1 MTRSCFSVEIKTPC
15 YQKEEIMKALMLTLN
30 PLRFVAL
37 QLLRPISGKF
47 CYTGP
52 FSTIR
57 LTDIPEPRL
66 PSPEWVKI
74 KTRLCGFCG
83 SDLNLLMMKDSPT
96 AMPFTS
102 FPCVPGHEFCGDVV
116 ETGADVTSVKNG
128 DLVTVF
134 PALNCDTRGIRP
146 VCRSCAAGIPGN
158 CENFAEGA
166 FAPGM
171 FIGICKDINGGFA
184 EYVIAHKS
192 HICRVPPG
200 VSAESAALT
209 EPLAVGLQAVLDNM
223 PGDSDKVLIIGGGVI
238 GAMVVKSIRALGRSC
253 DITVVEPSPFAA
265 GYAKKSGADRTIGG
279 GIIEAAVDI
288 AGGRAYKPELG
299 ERIVM
304 GGFDRVYD
312 TVGHRD
318 TLNKSLRVLATHG
331 TLSVIGI
338 GKEVKLDLT
347 PLWLKLQTVKGCYG
361 YRYNTVKDGRKQAF
375 EMALDIIAEK
385 KVRVDDMLTHKF
397 RIEDYRNMIDVNMHK
412 TTNQAIKTAVT
423 FE

>member
-1 MTRSCFSVEIKTPC
+1 
-15 YQKEEIMKALMLTLN
+15 MKALMLNLN

-37 QLLRPISGKF
+37 QLLRPISAKF

-52 FSTIR
+52 FSTIC
-57 LTDIPEPRL
+57 LTDIPEPKL

-102 FPCVPGHEFCGDVV
+102 FPCVPGHEFCGNVV
-116 ETGADVTSVKNG
+116 ETGRDVKSVKNG
-128 DLVTVF
+128 DLVTVM
-134 PALNCDTRGIRP
+134 PALNCDTRGIKS

-171 FIGICKDINGGFA
+171 FTGICKDINGGFA
-184 EYVIAHKS
+184 EYVVAHKS
-192 HICRVPPG
+192 QICLVPSG
-200 VSAESAALT
+200 ASAESAALT

-223 PGDSDKVLIIGGGVI
+223 PSDSDKVLVIGGGVI
-238 GAMVVKSIRALGRSC
+238 GAMVVKSIRALGSGC
-253 DITVVEPSPFAA
+253 DITVIEPSPFAA
-265 GYAKKSGADRTIGG
+265 AYIKKSGADRTIGG

-312 TVGHRD
+312 TVGHQD
-318 TLNKSLRVLATHG
+318 TLNKSLRVLTTHG
-331 TLSVIGI
+331 TLSIIGI

-347 PLWLKLQTVKGCYG
+347 PLWLKLQTIKGCYG
-361 YRYNTVKDGRKQAF
+361 CRYNDVQGVQKQAF
-375 EMALDIIAEK
+375 EMALEFIAEK
-385 KVRVDDMLTHKF
+385 RVRVDDMLTHKF
-397 RIEDYRNMIDVNMHK
+397 RIEDYRKMIEVNIRK
-412 TTNQAIKTAVT
+412 TPNKAIKTAIS

>member
-1 MTRSCFSVEIKTPC
+1 
-15 YQKEEIMKALMLTLN
+15 MKALMLNLN

-57 LTDIPEPRL
+57 LTDIPEPKL

-116 ETGADVTSVKNG
+116 ETGGNVKSVKNG
-128 DLVTVF
+128 DLVTVI
-134 PALNCDTRGIRP
+134 PALNCDTRGIQP
-146 VCRSCAAGIPGN
+146 VCRSCAAGIPSN

-171 FIGICKDINGGFA
+171 FTGICKDINGGFA
-184 EYVIAHKS
+184 EYVVAHKS
-192 HICRVPPG
+192 QICLVPSG

-209 EPLAVGLQAVLDNM
+209 EPLAVGPQAVLDNM
-223 PGDSDKVLIIGGGVI
+223 PGDSDKVLVIGGGVI
-238 GAMVVKSIRALGRSC
+238 GAMVVKSIRALGSRC
-253 DITVVEPSPFAA
+253 DITLIEPSPFAA
-265 GYAKKSGADRTIGG
+265 DYVKKSGADRSVGI
-279 GIIEAAVDI
+279 GIIEASVDF

-304 GGFDRVYD
+304 GGFDKVFD
-312 TVGHRD
+312 TV
-318 TLNKSLRVLATHG
+318 
-331 TLSVIGI
+331 
-338 GKEVKLDLT
+338 
-347 PLWLKLQTVKGCYG
+347 
-361 YRYNTVKDGRKQAF
+361 
-375 EMALDIIAEK
+375 
-385 KVRVDDMLTHKF
+385 
-397 RIEDYRNMIDVNMHK
+397 
-412 TTNQAIKTAVT
+412 
-423 FE
+423 